1 MLQTNPP
8 LCQIEFG
15 QWLGIYTIPSLAQ
28 TAPMKI
34 FLLIVLVL
42 TALVLWLAQRQRR
55 EALRRQRVI
64 SQLLDA
70 ADALET
76 RLRAARGEIEA
87 IAGDHVNPVRAAM
100 QDLLQQRL
108 WLQEHAQRASVEQL
122 ESVRQALDGARARLD
137 LQLQRVEQARGGQ

>member
-1 MLQTNPP
+1 
-8 LCQIEFG
+8 
-15 QWLGIYTIPSLAQ
+15 
-28 TAPMKI
+28 MKI

-108 WLQEHAQRASVEQL
+108 WLQEHAQRASVDQL